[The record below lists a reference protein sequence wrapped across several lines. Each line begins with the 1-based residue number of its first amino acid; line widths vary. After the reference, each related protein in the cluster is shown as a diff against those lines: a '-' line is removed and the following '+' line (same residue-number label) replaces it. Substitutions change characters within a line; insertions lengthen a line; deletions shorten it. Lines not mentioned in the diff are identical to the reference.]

1 MDEDLLKFIQE
12 NKKTRSILDN
22 HTDVIMEM
30 RKANISFKK
39 IAQYLKDK
47 KNVDVCFQN
56 IAQWYKRRSS
66 LQAQTVVINTKN
78 VRVSSSDELDT
89 SPSHKNKGGKEDT
102 KGKDNKVVFSSQDE
116 IKKEDEKSPSINDND
131 IVPKKKGEQSLEEFI
146 EFNKE
151 IQSSAKEIE
160 ERLKKSGVIK

>member
-78 VRVSSSDELDT
+78 VRVSSSDELDM
-89 SPSHKNKGGKEDT
+89 SPSHKNKGDKENT

-116 IKKEDEKSPSINDND
+116 IKKEDEKSPSTN
-131 IVPKKKGEQSLEEFI
+131 
-146 EFNKE
+146 NKE
-151 IQSSAKEIE
+151 IIAEKSNMFASLTI
-160 ERLKKSGVIK
+160 KK

>member
-1 MDEDLLKFIQE
+1 MNDELLKFIEE
-12 NKKTRSILDN
+12 NKPSRGILDN
-22 HTDVIMEM
+22 YSDEIEAM
-30 RKANISFKK
+30 RKARLSFKLIVKYLEEKYNIKTTIQNIS
-39 IAQYLKDK
+39 
-47 KNVDVCFQN
+47 
-56 IAQWYKRRSS
+56 QWYKRRSS

-78 VRVSSSDELDT
+78 VRVSSSDELDLT
-89 SPSHKNKGGKEDT
+89 SSKNKGDKENT